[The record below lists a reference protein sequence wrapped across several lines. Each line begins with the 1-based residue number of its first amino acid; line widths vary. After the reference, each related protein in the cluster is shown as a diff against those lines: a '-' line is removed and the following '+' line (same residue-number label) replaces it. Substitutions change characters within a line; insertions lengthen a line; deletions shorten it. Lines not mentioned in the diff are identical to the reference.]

1 MSKEVKTKKSE
12 VGVVPLHDRVLIR
25 EHQQEEGTKTTSGI
39 YIPETVRED
48 RGAKRGEVIAV
59 GAGRLEEGKRI
70 PLEVKKGD
78 VILFSWGDKVQ
89 IDGTEYFL
97 VREGEISAIL
107 TK

>member
-1 MSKEVKTKKSE
+1 M
-12 VGVVPLHDRVLIR
+12 PLHDRVLIR
-25 EHQQEEGTKTTSGI
+25 EQVQEQSAQTTSGI

-59 GAGRLEEGKRI
+59 GAGRLEDGKRI

-78 VILFSWGDKVQ
+78 TVLFGWGDKVS
-89 IDGTEYFL
+89 IDGIEYFL

-107 TK
+107 TN